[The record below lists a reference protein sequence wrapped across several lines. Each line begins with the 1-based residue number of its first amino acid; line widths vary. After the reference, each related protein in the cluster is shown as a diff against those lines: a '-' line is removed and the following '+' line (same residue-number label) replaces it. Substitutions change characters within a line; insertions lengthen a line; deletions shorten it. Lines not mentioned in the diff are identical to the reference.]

1 MEISYDQ
8 NIILKEVEWVRA
20 IWGSFYIVFERQFEP
35 HLIGGPSQSLE
46 YNQISHEYQF
56 NRDVNNHNVYI
67 LKNVRLNVENEADW
81 YTYFEDQNYQ
91 LSNIVFGIKI
101 DLDNHLNVPIN
112 IGQQGSIAGYEE
124 YNQTE
129 FVTKISEASSSK
141 NIIRNKNNPTQE
153 IDITQISGYDKN
165 LADLFYV
172 NEKANPPYE
181 NENEKAKGYGIYS
194 LAIRINYGNIVDGD
208 FLVHRPTSV
217 DLFAYRQHN
226 IYIAIYDENDTFH
239 ENEIITDVD
248 NDITFVKPNIVYD
261 TTSSYSFIAPS
272 LYLDTLLDGNEE
284 FINTKNNDLGIGT
297 KVSLKDIISYYE
309 QKGYEIYDRVS
320 GQIINL
326 ESLQQYPFRIMKN
339 YIFHVRRK

>member
-1 MEISYDQ
+1 M
-8 NIILKEVEWVRA
+8 
-20 IWGSFYIVFERQFEP
+20 
-35 HLIGGPSQSLE
+35 
-46 YNQISHEYQF
+46 
-56 NRDVNNHNVYI
+56 
-67 LKNVRLNVENEADW
+67 
-81 YTYFEDQNYQ
+81 
-91 LSNIVFGIKI
+91 
-101 DLDNHLNVPIN
+101 
-112 IGQQGSIAGYEE
+112 
-124 YNQTE
+124 
-129 FVTKISEASSSK
+129 
-141 NIIRNKNNPTQE
+141 
-153 IDITQISGYDKN
+153 
-165 LADLFYV
+165 FYV

-309 QKGYEIYDRVS
+309 QKRYEIYDRVS